1 MKYMGS
7 KSRIAR
13 DILPIM
19 LSKRKLGQF
28 WVEPFVGGAN
38 IIDKV
43 DGNRI
48 GSDLNQHVISA
59 LKLIVDGK
67 TPANNSEYTEA
78 DYKNHADIFRT
89 GGTPENANL
98 ASYAMIAFSFGAKWI
113 GGWSRGKRSDGS
125 PRDYVEEQHKASE
138 KQKSLI
144 AGVDFRSV
152 AYNEL
157 IIPPESIIYCDPPY
171 QGTTRYRDK
180 FDNAAFWQWCREKVS
195 DGHTVFVSE
204 YTSPDDFVCIWSK
217 DLGVSVARNGSHKIA
232 TERLFVHESQHKPV
246 ATAE

>member
-7 KSRIAR
+7 KGRIAK

-19 LSKRKLGQF
+19 LKHRKSDQF

-67 TPANNSEYTEA
+67 TPRNDSEYTEA
-78 DYKNHADIFRT
+78 HYKKHAEIFRS
-89 GGTPENANL
+89 GGIPEDVNL
-98 ASYAMIAFSFGAKWI
+98 SSYAMIAFSFGAKWI
-113 GGWSRGKRSDGS
+113 GGWSRGKRADGT

-138 KQKSLI
+138 KQRSFI
-144 AGVDFRSV
+144 AGVDFRSGG
-152 AYNEL
+152 YQDL

-171 QGTTRYRDK
+171 QGTTQYRDK
-180 FDNAAFWQWCREKVS
+180 FDHDSFWQWCREKVLE
-195 DGHTVFVSE
+195 GHSVFVSE
-204 YTSPDDFVCIWSK
+204 YNAPDDFVCVWSK
-217 DLGVSVARNGSHKIA
+217 DLGVSVAKNGAHKMA
-232 TERLFVHESQHKPV
+232 TEKLFVHESQYNII
-246 ATAE
+246 A